1 MKADDVDIGERE
13 TADQKAIDES
23 DGTRPSP
30 VILAAAIPTAT
41 CPMLATLPASD
52 RPGPAAADEDL
63 VGAGLELGMV
73 EGHGS

>member
-1 MKADDVDIGERE
+1 VALAFEH
-13 TADQKAIDES
+13 QKAIDES

-41 CPMLATLPASD
+41 CPRLAMFPASD
-52 RPGPAAADEDL
+52 GPEPAAGDEDL

-73 EGHGS
+73 EAHGS